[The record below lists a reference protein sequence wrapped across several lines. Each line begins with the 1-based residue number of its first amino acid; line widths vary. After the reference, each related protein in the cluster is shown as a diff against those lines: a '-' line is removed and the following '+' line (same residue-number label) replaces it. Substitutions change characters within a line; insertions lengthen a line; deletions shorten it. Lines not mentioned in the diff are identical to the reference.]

1 MSAVRLGRHIQ
12 IAGSGETISMIK
24 LETYTLNEL
33 FRKSLHAHADQLF
46 GGFVNEE
53 HITYREWGRQTLQFR
68 TYIQNMQLPAGSKI
82 ALLSEN
88 SPQWSMVY
96 FGIVLAGHT
105 AVPILPDFNAKEIWN
120 ILEHSDS
127 AVIFVSKRQKAKIE
141 KEQKQEQKSDVRI
154 LEILETAEQFVQ
166 DDEAQKL
173 PEDAVLPAEEEDAF
187 DADDLAS
194 IIYTSGTTGQSK
206 GVMLTHR
213 NLCTNA
219 EISASSFISIEP
231 GDRMLSVLPMSHA
244 YEFTIG
250 LLLGLVTGIHFHYL
264 RKPPSASV
272 LLPALKAVKPHIM
285 LSVPLLIEKMYRAS
299 ILPKIRKKRLL
310 RMLYKAAPFRRM
322 INRKIGR
329 QLMTIFGGE
338 IRFFGVGGAPL
349 DPEVELFLQEAKFPY
364 AIGYGL
370 TETAP
375 LIAGCAPDWTKLAST
390 GKPLSNVSM
399 RISDEGREDGTGEIQ
414 VTGPNI
420 MKGYYKNPEATNEVF
435 TEDGWFCTGDLGYMD
450 EKGFLFIKGRKKNMI
465 LGPSG
470 ENIYPEMIENILNTY
485 DFVEES
491 LVVHSQEGLLARIN
505 INVEAFAESLKVS
518 ADHAGEHVKEYLDSI
533 RKKANKELNVF
544 SKIQNVIHQKEPFI
558 RTPTKKIKR
567 YLYDLMHKK

>member
-1 MSAVRLGRHIQ
+1 MFAVRFGRHIR
-12 IAGSGETISMIK
+12 IAGSGEIISMIR
-24 LETYTLNEL
+24 LETYTLYEL
-33 FRKSLHAHADQLF
+33 FSKSLHVYADQLF

-53 HITYREWGRQTLQFR
+53 HITYREWGRQALQFR

-127 AVIFVSKRQKAKIE
+127 AAVFTSKRQKKKIE
-141 KEQKQEQKSDVRI
+141 KEPEQKSGVRI
-154 LEILETAEQFVQ
+154 LEILETAEKLLQ
-166 DDEAQKL
+166 DDDKQKL
-173 PEDAVLPAEEEDAF
+173 SDDAVLPPEEDTF
-187 DADDLAS
+187 DADELAS

-219 EISASSFISIEP
+219 EISAVSFISIEP
-231 GDRMLSVLPMSHA
+231 GDKMLSVLPLSHA

-250 LLLGLVTGIHFHYL
+250 FLLGLVTGVHFNYL
-264 RKPPSASV
+264 RKPPSVSV
-272 LLPALKAVKPHIM
+272 LLPALKAVKPDIM

-310 RMLYKAAPFRRM
+310 RTLYKVPPFRKM

-329 QLMTIFGGE
+329 QLMTIFGGN

-349 DPEVELFLQEAKFPY
+349 DPEVEQFLREAKFPY

-375 LIAGCAPDWTKLAST
+375 LIAGCAPDWTKLASA

-420 MKGYYKNPEATNEVF
+420 MKGYYKNPEATKEVF
-435 TEDGWFCTGDLGYMD
+435 TEDGWFRTGDLGYMD
-450 EKGFLFIKGRKKNMI
+450 ENGFLFIKGRKKNMI

-491 LVVHSQEGLLARIN
+491 LVVPSQGGLLARIN
-505 INVEAFAESLKVS
+505 INVEDFAESLKVS
-518 ADHAGEHVKEYLDSI
+518 ADHAGEHIKEYLDSI

-544 SKIQNVIHQKEPFI
+544 SKIQDVIHQKEPFI